1 MPITKRIVQ
10 MMGGE
15 IQVESEKG
23 AGSTFTVY
31 IPLGRVRAEDIPK
44 SDLPEEAPEANDALK
59 GLNLLIAEDQEM
71 NAEVLADLLSLEDM
85 TSEWAE
91 NGQRAVEML
100 SESAPGHFDAIL
112 MDMRMPVMDGLT
124 ATREIRKLNHP
135 DARAIPIIALSANAF
150 EEDVKQCLAAG
161 MNAHLSKPVDIDL
174 LKETLRGILETGSAP
189 E

>member
-1 MPITKRIVQ
+1 
-10 MMGGE
+10 
-15 IQVESEKG
+15 
-23 AGSTFTVY
+23 
-31 IPLGRVRAEDIPK
+31 
-44 SDLPEEAPEANDALK
+44 
-59 GLNLLIAEDQEM
+59 M

-100 SESAPGHFDAIL
+100 AESAPGHFDAIL

-124 ATREIRKLNHP
+124 ATREIRKLDHP
-135 DARAIPIIALSANAF
+135 DAKAIPIIALSANAF